1 MDQIL
6 LGRYIP
12 WWLNFYTG
20 GVPPLCCGGQG
31 LPEPHSCSR
40 PLQPGAAGPR
50 TGRAPLLRLNWS
62 GLMVSPTV
70 LPTRNSLSQNASG
83 IPTEKCQFRGTLFF
97 FFYLFLCQCGL
108 RAESHFLYRK
118 FTRKGQATHIT
129 GSGPNNEK

>member
-97 FFYLFLCQCGL
+97 FFLPFSMSVRPEGRVTFLVPKIYTE
-108 RAESHFLYRK
+108 R
-118 FTRKGQATHIT
+118 T
-129 GSGPNNEK
+129 GYSYNRFWSK